1 MTFDAAERNRVG
13 TRDVLVSRLGIGTSP
28 FGTLVA
34 AQGDEVV
41 AATMEAAAA
50 AGPRYFDT
58 APFYGYGL
66 AQHPLGQGLRG
77 TVRDEVVLST
87 KVGRLFKPSLTSPLP
102 ATRGGERPFAMVYDY
117 TYDATLRSIEDSLLR
132 LDSGRIDIALIHD
145 VNRRWQGDQLEA
157 RYREAMAGAYSAL
170 DALRAQGVIK
180 AIGVGVNDWEILLRF
195 AADGDFDCFM
205 LAGRYTLLDHS
216 AIDRFLPECARRGIA
231 VHGPMAA
238 GEQRFALARDWL
250 GAVPAVPLAGA
261 ARERALAELAR
272 RYLAAHGPA
281 TAADLATWA
290 GLPLRDARAGL
301 AAIASQ
307 VVVAGGGEF
316 VDLAARRDG
325 GDPPA
330 AALEPRLLPAFDP
343 YLLGWK
349 DRRFA
354 VPAAHAK
361 RVYPG
366 GGMLRAVATAD
377 GRAVGTWSARRRD
390 GRLAV
395 AVEPFGRIPAAVRAA
410 LAAEAADVARFEGLE
425 LAI

>member
-1 MTFDAAERNRVG
+1 MTVG
-13 TRDVLVSRLGIGTSP
+13 ELRARRA
-28 FGTLVA
+28 A
-34 AQGDEVV
+34 AQRLDRPG
-41 AATMEAAAA
+41 A
-50 AGPRYFDT
+50 AGPPDVVR
-58 APFYGYGL
+58 ALL
-66 AQHPLGQGLRG
+66 AVQAQDARAA
-77 TVRDEVVLST
+77 
-87 KVGRLFKPSLTSPLP
+87 RL
-102 ATRGGERPFAMVYDY
+102 
-117 TYDATLRSIEDSLLR
+117 
-132 LDSGRIDIALIHD
+132 
-145 VNRRWQGDQLEA
+145 
-157 RYREAMAGAYSAL
+157 
-170 DALRAQGVIK
+170 ALRARQAGLDAAVVDTSVSDDRSLVVAWLMRGTLHLVAREDHAWLLGLTAPRQEAGSARRLAQEGVPPRD
-180 AIGVGVNDWEILLRF
+180 AERALAVVER
-195 AADGDFDCFM
+195 A
-205 LAGRYTLLDHS
+205 LAGDGPLTRAELGARIAEAGVRSEGQALPHLL
-216 AIDRFLPECARRGIA
+216 ALAARRGIA
-231 VHGPMAA
+231 VHGPVAA

-261 ARERALAELAR
+261 ARDTALAELAR

-307 VVVAGGGEF
+307 VVVAGGGEL

-425 LAI
+425 LAV

>member
-1 MTFDAAERNRVG
+1 VTVGELRTRRAAAQRLDRPGAAGPADVVRALLAVQAQDARAARLALRARQAGLDPAVVDTSVSDDRSLVVAWLMRGTLHLVAREDHAWLLGLAAPRQEAGSARRLAQEGVPPRDAERALAVVERALAG
-13 TRDVLVSRLGIGTSP
+13 DGPLTRAELGARI
-28 FGTLVA
+28 
-34 AQGDEVV
+34 
-41 AATMEAAAA
+41 AA
-50 AGPRYFDT
+50 AGVRSEGQALPHL
-58 APFYGYGL
+58 L
-66 AQHPLGQGLRG
+66 A
-77 TVRDEVVLST
+77 
-87 KVGRLFKPSLTSPLP
+87 
-102 ATRGGERPFAMVYDY
+102 
-117 TYDATLRSIEDSLLR
+117 
-132 LDSGRIDIALIHD
+132 
-145 VNRRWQGDQLEA
+145 
-157 RYREAMAGAYSAL
+157 
-170 DALRAQGVIK
+170 
-180 AIGVGVNDWEILLRF
+180 
-195 AADGDFDCFM
+195 
-205 LAGRYTLLDHS
+205 LA
-216 AIDRFLPECARRGIA
+216 ARRGIA
-231 VHGPMAA
+231 VHGPVAA

-261 ARERALAELAR
+261 ARDTALAELAR

-307 VVVAGGGEF
+307 VVVAGGGEL

-425 LAI
+425 LAV